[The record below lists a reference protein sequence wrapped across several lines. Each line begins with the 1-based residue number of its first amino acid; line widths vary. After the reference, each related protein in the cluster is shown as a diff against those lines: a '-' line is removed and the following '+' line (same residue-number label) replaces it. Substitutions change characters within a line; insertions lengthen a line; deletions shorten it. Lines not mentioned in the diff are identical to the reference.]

1 MSISVRAERLPD
13 CGADFFE
20 VDFVDVFL
28 EELFGLAAELFE
40 VSLPVCFFFDVTGV
54 LVSFL

>member
-1 MSISVRAERLPD
+1 MSISVRAERLSD

-28 EELFGLAAELFE
+28 DELFGLEAELFE
-40 VSLPVCFFFDVTGV
+40 VSLPVCFF
-54 LVSFL
+54 SM